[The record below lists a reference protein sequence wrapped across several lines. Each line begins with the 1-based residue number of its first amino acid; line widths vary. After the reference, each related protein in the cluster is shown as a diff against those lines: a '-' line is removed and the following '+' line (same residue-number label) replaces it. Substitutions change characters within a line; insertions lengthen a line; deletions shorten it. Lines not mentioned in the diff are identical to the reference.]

1 MVCRVSFQSNLESC
15 FYFSYCDSLK
25 NCASQFSENC
35 VQTVNDNN
43 SEAQS
48 KFQQVR
54 NTYAVNKDNT
64 LQLLALEKGSWGRL
78 QKIQYFGQ
86 SLKYARIVKRKIW
99 SVEEN
104 GERDCGEMLV
114 LFAGLTLSRRI
125 GTSCVLKN
133 DFETKNRLFC
143 CLWLRQ
149 GITL

>member
-78 QKIQYFGQ
+78 QKIQYFG
-86 SLKYARIVKRKIW
+86 
-99 SVEEN
+99 
-104 GERDCGEMLV
+104 
-114 LFAGLTLSRRI
+114 
-125 GTSCVLKN
+125 
-133 DFETKNRLFC
+133 
-143 CLWLRQ
+143 
-149 GITL
+149 